1 MVSPTQHTRQ
11 APISTLQLVIVDG
24 NIETGDLD
32 IDRTDFLDLFNACE
46 IEPYMLYMISLET
59 SGYQHCRHISPDTH
73 EPVDSFYLSSHSKT
87 ALWSHSASSR
97 TTKAILIPRKSAIVN
112 TKAGTLQDII
122 DIARGEQHLVGNA
135 WLLPSILCTAMAIWL
150 DRTVYR
156 EVKRIP
162 FIESMTQHGQ
172 FGASESL
179 PDFDKMVEVSKFV
192 GFSLGALA
200 NASRQSE
207 LILELQG
214 RLLETSGSG
223 PADDGSRALGS
234 VLSMMSDEA
243 APEDSKSLET
253 PALAEHDAEKG
264 HQISTRASKGPIFCS
279 MQTPKPVPRGIPYPG
294 TGTDM
299 FVPQILNLI
308 SQRDTMA
315 SLDMALAAKADSNAM
330 KTIAVMT
337 MFFLPGTFFAT
348 LFALPTLHWTGK
360 QVVSDRFWIYWAF
373 TLPCTAF
380 VILIYKKWQK
390 FRSLARL
397 HIARIKATK
406 ASMAEE
412 QSL

>member
-1 MVSPTQHTRQ
+1 MVSPTQHTVQ
-11 APISTLQLVIVDG
+11 APISMLQLVIVDG

-59 SGYQHCRHISPDTH
+59 SGYQHCRHISPDTD

-97 TTKAILIPRKSAIVN
+97 TTKAILIPRKSAIVD

-135 WLLPSILCTAMAIWL
+135 WLLPLILCTAMVIWL

-172 FGASESL
+172 FGTSDSL

-223 PADDGSRALGS
+223 PAGDGSRALGS

-243 APEDSKSLET
+243 APEGSKQALRLLHSQSMMRKKDIKYLQERAKDQSSVVCRPRILYP
-253 PALAEHDAEKG
+253 PAFRIPESAL
-264 HQISTRASKGPIFCS
+264 TCS
-279 MQTPKPVPRGIPYPG
+279 
-294 TGTDM
+294 
-299 FVPQILNLI
+299 F
-308 SQRDTMA
+308 
-315 SLDMALAAKADSNAM
+315 
-330 KTIAVMT
+330 
-337 MFFLPGTFFAT
+337 
-348 LFALPTLHWTGK
+348 H
-360 QVVSDRFWIYWAF
+360 
-373 TLPCTAF
+373 
-380 VILIYKKWQK
+380 
-390 FRSLARL
+390 RS
-397 HIARIKATK
+397 
-406 ASMAEE
+406 
-412 QSL
+412 